1 VRGSQLASEKLGL
14 AGNAKGRSSL
24 GGLEAIQISSSCA
37 NRRNRSYLES
47 ILLQT
52 VGQAGERLVTSSGLG
67 NNGQRRGRSLSIF
80 GSDLESVDVGSLVR
94 SGGGCSGGSKASARH
109 NA

>member
-1 VRGSQLASEKLGL
+1 MRGGQLASEKLGL

-24 GGLEAIQISSSCA
+24 GGLDAIQISSSCA
-37 NRRNRSYLES
+37 NRRNRPYLES

-52 VGQAGERLVTSSGLG
+52 VGQTRKRLVTSSGLG
-67 NNGQRRGRSLSIF
+67 NNSQRRGRSLSIF
-80 GSDLESVDVGSLVR
+80 GSNLQSVDIGSLVR
-94 SGGGCSGGSKASARH
+94 SGGGCGGGSKTSARH